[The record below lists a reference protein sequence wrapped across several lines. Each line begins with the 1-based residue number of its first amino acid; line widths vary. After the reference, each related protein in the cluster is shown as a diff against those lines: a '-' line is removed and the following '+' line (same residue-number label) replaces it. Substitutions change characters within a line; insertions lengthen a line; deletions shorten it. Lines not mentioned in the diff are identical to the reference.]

1 MNTSLVNLSDYPIDQ
16 PQSSQY
22 QSLVKS
28 LRENFVETG
37 LVNIE
42 NFLTPEGIAKFIS
55 EIDERML
62 QAYFSQHGPS
72 SYFDEF
78 SNLLP
83 NESLDSSSHCLGRS
97 LLLNTAMDTLYHW
110 PPMRQFT
117 GDVTG
122 HEKIYV
128 HEDPS
133 NALIVQVYKA
143 GCGVGWHFDRALF
156 SSIINLSEPISGGVF
171 ECVPGLRTEENPC
184 FDEVRDVLL
193 DRSERVQ
200 KHHIKA
206 GSLSLML
213 SRYAFH
219 RVTKVEQEN
228 SRISLILT
236 YELEPG
242 VRIDAADRKMIFGP
256 SAESD

>member
-1 MNTSLVNLSDYPIDQ
+1 MNTAFVNLSDYPIDQ
-16 PQSSQY
+16 PQSSEY

-28 LRENFVETG
+28 LRKNFIATG
-37 LVNIE
+37 LINIE
-42 NFLTPEGIAKFIS
+42 NFLTPEGIAKFNTQ
-55 EIDERML
+55 IDERMPL
-62 QAYFSQHGPS
+62 AYFSQHGPS

-78 SNLLP
+78 SDLLP
-83 NESLDSSSHCLGRS
+83 DESLNSSSHCLGRS
-97 LLLNTAMDTLYHW
+97 DLLDTEMDKLYHW
-110 PPMRQFT
+110 PPMRQFI

-122 HEKIYV
+122 NEKIYV

-133 NALIVQVYKA
+133 NALIVQVYKP

-156 SSIINLSEPISGGVF
+156 SSIINLSEPMSGGVF

-193 DRSERVQ
+193 DRSERIQ
-200 KHHIKA
+200 KHYFKA

-219 RVTKVEQEN
+219 RVTKVEQKK

-236 YELEPG
+236 YELKPG
-242 VRIDAADRKMIFGP
+242 VRINADDRKMIFGP
-256 SAESD
+256 TADSD